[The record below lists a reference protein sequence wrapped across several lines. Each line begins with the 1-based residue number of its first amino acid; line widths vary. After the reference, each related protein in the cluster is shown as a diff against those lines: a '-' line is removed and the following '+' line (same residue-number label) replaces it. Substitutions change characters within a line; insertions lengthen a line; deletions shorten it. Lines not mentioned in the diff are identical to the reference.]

1 MPTRAVTILCLIQVF
16 ALTACYL
23 MAAAWLRAIEKVTED
38 PDWLQHTRWFGQMS
52 FVRSFI
58 WLLLLIPIANA
69 VVCAKYTRTHRD
81 MALLGQDGFWLA
93 VAVTVV
99 VAIYAI
105 ATILTAFQG
114 PPPRHGQFL
123 NL

>member
-1 MPTRAVTILCLIQVF
+1 MPTRAVTVMCLIQVF

-23 MAAAWLRAIEKVTED
+23 MAAAWLRGWEKATD
-38 PDWLQHTRWFGQMS
+38 DLDWLQRTRWFEKMS
-52 FVRSFI
+52 FVHSFI

-69 VVCAKYTRTHRD
+69 VVCAICTRTHRD

-99 VAIYAI
+99 VAIYAMT
-105 ATILTAFQG
+105 TILAAFQG
-114 PPPRHGQFL
+114 PPPRKGFL
-123 NL
+123 F